1 MNADKGL
8 RGHAWSDRGYWSFGP
23 HARIRLSPRLMTLLV
38 EMCEQA
44 EQKGSAQCSSAS
56 LKKAKR
62 GAHSPTDVDLPS
74 LLAPIVVGSL
84 VVATILTACGPSID
98 PAAKADVDARIAK
111 LADQAITIPAPQPG
125 TVAPMPLAT
134 GQWAQY
140 RVRLK
145 DGEQLLRTTKIL
157 EKEGNAFWYE
167 VVEDTYRGRT
177 VERIL
182 VSFGDE
188 TQHPHV
194 ELLALK
200 SKDAK
205 GRIGQVSRR
214 QLALPIVTYD
224 TYRAQF
230 TAFIAPWPPRP
241 EGPTVVPAGRFE
253 GCSHETSA
261 IKLRRH
267 ERVIES
273 WWHPAVPL
281 SGFVRLQD
289 SSGAVENELVAYGT
303 TGARSE
309 F

>member
-1 MNADKGL
+1 
-8 RGHAWSDRGYWSFGP
+8 
-23 HARIRLSPRLMTLLV
+23 
-38 EMCEQA
+38 
-44 EQKGSAQCSSAS
+44 
-56 LKKAKR
+56 
-62 GAHSPTDVDLPS
+62 
-74 LLAPIVVGSL
+74 
-84 VVATILTACGPSID
+84 VVATLVGCGSSID
-98 PAAKADVDARIAK
+98 TAAKADVDARIANI
-111 LADQAITIPAPQPG
+111 ADQAITIPAPQPD
-125 TVAPMPLAT
+125 TVPPMPLAT

-182 VSFGDE
+182 ASFGNDR
-188 TQHPHV
+188 QHPHV

-200 SKDAK
+200 RKDSK
-205 GRIGQVSRR
+205 GRIEQVPRR
-214 QLALPIVTYD
+214 QLALPTVTYD
-224 TYRAQF
+224 TYRAQL
-230 TAFIAPWPPRP
+230 TTFIAPWPPRP
-241 EGPTVVPAGRFE
+241 QSPTVVPAGRFE
-253 GCSHETSA
+253 GCSHETST

-289 SSGAVENELVAYGT
+289 SSGAVDNELVAYGT
-303 TGARSE
+303 SGARSD